1 MIIETGDKTHPKAEI
16 LLIDF
21 KTGKVDFKWLEED
34 ESPSKIYS
42 GDCSM
47 MVNSVDL
54 RAATTLDA
62 AKPLLTS
69 KMILESGLKTEIIV
83 LGEAEQKVI

>member
-1 MIIETGDKTHPKAEI
+1 MIIALDNLTHPEAEI

-21 KTGKVDFKWLEED
+21 KTGKVDFKWLEAD

-47 MVNSVDL
+47 MVDL
-54 RAATTLDA
+54 KEATTLEDT
-62 AKPLLTS
+62 KPLLTEG
-69 KMILESGLKTEIIV
+69 MILEAGLKTEITILV
-83 LGEAEQKVI
+83 ATKSL